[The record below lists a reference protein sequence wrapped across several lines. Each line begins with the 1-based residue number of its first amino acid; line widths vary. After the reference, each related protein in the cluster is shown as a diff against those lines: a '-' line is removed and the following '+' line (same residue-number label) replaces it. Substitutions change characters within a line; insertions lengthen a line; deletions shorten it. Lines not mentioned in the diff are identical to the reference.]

1 MLDYL
6 LEGRRS
12 YVEELERRA
21 RPPEK
26 DLVTSY
32 ERQEAEDL
40 EYLRHE
46 AKHRNCDLSQ
56 DRHYVRER
64 WGLKISRAEANER
77 FVPERLKEALESGN
91 SKIEQD
97 FLVARDLGNLFAY
110 ARRTRS
116 RYYLHAGN
124 FDAPMRRDVLN
135 CSSIA
140 EVKRLKTQ
148 YDAQARDLELH
159 EYNAKYRER
168 DFFKTQ
174 AGFLGLGPACLEE
187 GDEIV
192 IPFGSSRP
200 FILRKNLGL
209 GSSHTLVGEA
219 VVPSI
224 MSGKWTRLERDS
236 WIDYRVM

>member
-26 DLVTSY
+26 HLVTSY
-32 ERQEAEDL
+32 KRQEKEDL
-40 EYLRHE
+40 AYLRYE
-46 AKHRNCDLSQ
+46 AKNSSHDLSQ
-56 DRHYVRER
+56 DLRYVKER
-64 WGLKISRAEANER
+64 WSLKISRAEANER
-77 FVPERLKEALESGN
+77 FVPERLREALESGN

-110 ARRTRS
+110 ARGTHNRF
-116 RYYLHAGN
+116 YLNTGN
-124 FDAPMRRDVLN
+124 FEAPMRRDVLS

-140 EVKRLKTQ
+140 EVKLLETQ
-148 YDAQARDLELH
+148 YDSQARGLELH
-159 EYNAKYRER
+159 EYNAKSRER
-168 DFFKTQ
+168 DFFKTK

-200 FILRKNLGL
+200 FILRKNVEL
-209 GSSHTLVGEA
+209 GSSHILVGEA

-224 MSGKWTRLERDS
+224 MSGKWTRLEKDS
-236 WIDYRVM
+236 AVDYRIK